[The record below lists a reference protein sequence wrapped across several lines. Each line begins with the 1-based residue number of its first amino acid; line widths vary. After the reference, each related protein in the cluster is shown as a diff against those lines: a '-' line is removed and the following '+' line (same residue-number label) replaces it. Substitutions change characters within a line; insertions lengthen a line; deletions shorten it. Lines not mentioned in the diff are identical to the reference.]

1 MLSTRQFHLKR
12 CGKISENLRFL
23 PDAALPDTATGTG
36 QCPVPAFKS
45 NFFILTD
52 YLALISLRMKQ
63 I

>member
-1 MLSTRQFHLKR
+1 MLSTRQFHPKR
-12 CGKISENLRFL
+12 CGKISENLRF
-23 PDAALPDTATGTG
+23 LPDTATGTG

-45 NFFILTD
+45 NFFIFTD